1 VTPLEALAVVA
12 SGVGAGAV
20 NAVAGGGT
28 LITFPVLLGLGLPPV
43 EANTTTAA
51 GLVVGYAGSARAYRP
66 ELAGQGGRVRA
77 LLVPAVLGSL
87 LGVGLLLGLPE
98 SSFRAVV
105 PYLVLGACLL
115 IGCQPPLARW
125 LGRRGVAKPHPGWE
139 AQLAVGLAAV
149 YGAYFGAGL
158 GVILFAVVGLLVPDE
173 PMRTNALRG
182 VSSLVVNLVAAVA
195 FVVTG
200 HVHALAAVLLALG
213 AWVGGT
219 YGVGLARLLPPTAIR
234 VLVVLAGTAA
244 GVGLLVG

>member
-87 LGVGLLLGLPE
+87 LGVGLLLGRVASDGSLWLHW
-98 SSFRAVV
+98 SGWLFVA
-105 PYLVLGACLL
+105 GTLL
-115 IGCQPPLARW
+115 FSGSLYILALTGIRW
-125 LGRRGVAKPHPGWE
+125 LGAVAPVG
-139 AQLAVGLAAV
+139 GLA
-149 YGAYFGAGL
+149 F
-158 GVILFAVVGLLVPDE
+158 
-173 PMRTNALRG
+173 
-182 VSSLVVNLVAAVA
+182 
-195 FVVTG
+195 
-200 HVHALAAVLLALG
+200 
-213 AWVGGT
+213 
-219 YGVGLARLLPPTAIR
+219 
-234 VLVVLAGTAA
+234 LAGWVCLAWSA
-244 GVGLLVG
+244 WKG